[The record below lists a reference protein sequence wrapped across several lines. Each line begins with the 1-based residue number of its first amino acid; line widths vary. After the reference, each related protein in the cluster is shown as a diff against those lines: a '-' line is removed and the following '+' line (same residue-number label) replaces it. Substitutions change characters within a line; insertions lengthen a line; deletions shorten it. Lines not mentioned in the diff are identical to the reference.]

1 MMLMYVSCVLKLML
15 LSLRPLKSGHLTN
28 SEMHLCFA
36 MHDKFT
42 QQTDDWG
49 KAAMSVAWCV
59 GPTGIFEKHFLNF
72 YLFHAVHSAIYA
84 VVECVRL
91 SVATRHCV
99 KTAKYIVDILSLS
112 ECRPVTSLL
121 IDDMTLCIS
130 PPPPYLNG
138 TK

>member
-1 MMLMYVSCVLKLML
+1 
-15 LSLRPLKSGHLTN
+15 
-28 SEMHLCFA
+28 
-36 MHDKFT
+36 
-42 QQTDDWG
+42 
-49 KAAMSVAWCV
+49 MSVAWCV

-99 KTAKYIVDILSLS
+99 KTAKYIVDILS
-112 ECRPVTSLL
+112 ECTFDRRYDIVYQY
-121 IDDMTLCIS
+121 
-130 PPPPYLNG
+130 PPPHLNG